1 MRRAAVLFA
10 LCAVSMACHRSRETT
25 TAAPDYRLDGA
36 YSFSISKLEPPI
48 YMQGN
53 FVVADSQVFLYADG
67 SCEPAAN
74 TPKASDDMRAAW
86 FDCRKTRDGAFLQL
100 RVSQTDP
107 VNKSRWH
114 ARMQV
119 NDIVDRCM
127 TYNTRGQCTQVL
139 RARGMK
145 WVDLYGTITVTRG
158 IPDAPRDS
166 ARTTAPGGV
175 PRLRLRCDTI
185 PRATSCGG
193 A

>member
-1 MRRAAVLFA
+1 MRGVAILVA
-10 LCAVSMACHRSRETT
+10 LCAVSMACHRSREST
-25 TAAPDYRLDGA
+25 TALPDYPLDGA
-36 YSFSISKLEPPI
+36 YSFTISKQEPPI
-48 YMQGN
+48 YMQGD

-74 TPKASDDMRAAW
+74 APKASDDMRAAW

-100 RVSQTDP
+100 RISQTDP
-107 VNKSRWH
+107 VYKSRWH

-119 NDIVDRCM
+119 NDIVDRCT

-166 ARTTAPGGV
+166 ARTPAPGGV